1 MQNDL
6 ISRSRLHKA
15 LQREES
21 IIVKGLPYV
30 RTDAVL
36 AKVSMAPS
44 VDAIHI
50 DVVAKMLENLMGD
63 SVPCNYNNIDEML
76 SLDCGRDGCPD
87 DGDHCC
93 WKRYIK
99 AWLELENKRGGCDV

>member
-36 AKVSMAPS
+36 AKISMAPS
-44 VDAIHI
+44 VDAVE
-50 DVVAKMLENLMGD
+50 VVRCENCNASEPCRRAVEGFLHCNVWDTVVRD
-63 SVPCNYNNIDEML
+63 SGYCYYGGKKE
-76 SLDCGRDGCPD
+76 
-87 DGDHCC
+87 
-93 WKRYIK
+93 
-99 AWLELENKRGGCDV
+99 RGM

>member
-44 VDAIHI
+44 VA
-50 DVVAKMLENLMGD
+50 VAKVVVHARWKYNPPTDTLCGSYSCTACGFISFDHRVNECEYCPRCGAKMGGHND
-63 SVPCNYNNIDEML
+63 TD
-76 SLDCGRDGCPD
+76 
-87 DGDHCC
+87 
-93 WKRYIK
+93 
-99 AWLELENKRGGCDV
+99 